1 MTQDCHTLILS
12 PHIDD
17 EVLGCF
23 SFLEKGT
30 FVLFGGVESRPGNP
44 ATERLDELN
53 ASCSTLE
60 FQYAI
65 LDNTVNAYDAK
76 QLITPFEQAIQR
88 LTPSTVLLPV
98 PSYNQDHRAFNDAAM
113 VATRPHDTLFRV
125 DRVLAFEQPHTQIWP
140 YAHLPPPAY
149 HRPIDIAEK
158 IVAYK
163 RYSSQVR
170 GHRSPETVAAMAA
183 MRGAEIGVPH
193 AEAFHV
199 LRWIDVAG
207 G

>member
-1 MTQDCHTLILS
+1 MTQPYHTLILS

-44 ATERLDELN
+44 ASERMEELD
-53 ASCSTLE
+53 ASTSALG
-60 FQYAI
+60 FDYSV

-88 LTPSTVLLPV
+88 IRPATVLLPV
-98 PSYNQDHRAFNDAAM
+98 PSYNQDHRAFNDAAL

-125 DRVLAFEQPHTQIWP
+125 NRVLAYEQPHTQIWP
-140 YAHLPPPAY
+140 YAQLAPPAY

-158 IVAYK
+158 MVAYQ
-163 RYSSQVR
+163 RYASQVR
-170 GHRSPETVAAMAA
+170 GHRSPDTVAAMAA
-183 MRGAEIGVPH
+183 MRGAEIGVRH

-199 LRWIDVAG
+199 LRWVDDA
-207 G
+207 